1 MSEKGKGPPAGCLSP
16 EGKEL
21 VLPPDLSLEERWGYI
36 GDDVAVSIMLEGL
49 RPKFHSFPPL
59 CLNPP
64 SEALTCLRQTQE
76 ILKFV
81 PDWLERGIIR
91 EVTEPALLYFSKMF
105 TVAKKNGKRCPI
117 LDLSRLNRLI
127 VTPKFRMETLDKVVK
142 LIVSSMWGTSIDI
155 TDAYLHVLINK
166 GFQKYFSFILGVRTF
181 VFLVMPFG
189 LIPGFQAN
197 KGVSSSS
204 RDNSLFIPRRFSYPS
219 VVIPRGVSTHQV
231 DRKSF
236 GVARL
241 SDQQR
246 KVVSSPSPK
255 AGISRH
261 CVRSS
266 FSNNFSPSGQSRESL
281 FSLSSRSKTLLDV
294 KKGIGKFGRF
304 PEFCYQRPVV
314 GKAFLNPLDKVDD
327 RPHFRRV
334 QGPPSLSGPCLEG
347 GVKPLGRSEIPRTT
361 SSYECFRPY
370 SRYNDRR
377 F

>member
-1 MSEKGKGPPAGCLSP
+1 M
-16 EGKEL
+16 
-21 VLPPDLSLEERWGYI
+21 
-36 GDDVAVSIMLEGL
+36 AVSIMLEGL

-142 LIVSSMWGTSIDI
+142 LIVSSMWGTSVDI

-241 SDQQR
+241 SVQQR

-255 AGISRH
+255 AGISRL